1 MSYKTIRDERFGES
15 ANTNGNKSFG
25 KFSLEHGGF
34 FIGEDVKARMN
45 LIRNSILEVRKN
57 WNDKK
62 FRKKAIKL
70 FKNHIGG
77 KSLLFMDFFNDEW
90 YEFQKNPPAEQNC
103 DLIRF
108 YTSSDGYETI
118 FKYMN
123 SIFREEHDKE
133 VYDSAAF
140 LVECMNIELYNLIK
154 TKLEFSNFENTIYRG
169 IMLDENTISNLLDI
183 KELEV
188 QDRKFAVPLSFM
200 SCSKSQDVAKQFLE
214 KQERRPYEEKV
225 RGFCPVLFKIH
236 VTSLDKTFLDL
247 YKSYYPTSIV
257 SSICAVDIENI
268 SKYMEEQE
276 VLLRGAFFQV
286 LRFYESKEK
295 IDGKNVYV
303 FELLMHN
310 SNRDH
315 ITTSAFEKTNARRL
329 FNTLI
334 EIDRMKKCQDFFESA
349 SDKKPYK
356 KVEEDKLK
364 ELEQIQKLC
373 HEEKFSSM
381 NL

>member
-1 MSYKTIRDERFGES
+1 MNYKTIRDERFGES
-15 ANTNGNKSFG
+15 ANTNGKESFG

-70 FKNHIGG
+70 FKNHIDG
-77 KSLLFMDFFNDEW
+77 KYFLPVDFFNDEW
-90 YEFQKNPPAEQNC
+90 YELQKNSPAEQNC
-103 DLIRF
+103 NLIKF
-108 YTSSDGYETI
+108 YTSNIGYEMI
-118 FKYMN
+118 FKYVN

-140 LVECMNIELYNLIK
+140 LVECMNIELYNLVKIK
-154 TKLEFSNFENTIYRG
+154 PEFSNFENTIYRG
-169 IMLDENTISNLLDI
+169 MMLDENTISDLINIEKLPILS
-183 KELEV
+183 
-188 QDRKFAVPLSFM
+188 QKFAVPLSFM
-200 SCSKSQDVAKQFLE
+200 SCSKSQDVAKRFL
-214 KQERRPYEEKV
+214 KNQRHRPHEEKV
-225 RGFCPVLFKIH
+225 KSFCPVLFKIH
-236 VTSLDKTFLDL
+236 VTSLDKNFLDL
-247 YKSYYPTSIV
+247 YKSYYPDSVV

-268 SKYMEEQE
+268 SDYEEEQE

-315 ITTSAFEKTNARRL
+315 ITTSAFEKSNARKL

-349 SDKKPYK
+349 SDKNSYK
-356 KVEEDKLK
+356 QIEETKLK

-373 HEEKFSSM
+373 REENFSSS
-381 NL
+381 NF

>member
-140 LVECMNIELYNLIK
+140 LVECMNIELYNLVK

-295 IDGKNVYV
+295 IDGQNVYV

>member
-1 MSYKTIRDERFGES
+1 MNCNIIRDERFGES
-15 ANTNGNKSFG
+15 ANTNGKESFG

-34 FIGEDVKARMN
+34 FVGEDVKARMN

-62 FRKKAIKL
+62 FRKKSIEL

-77 KSLLFMDFFNDEW
+77 KSLLPVDFFNDEW
-90 YEFQKNPPAEQNC
+90 YELQKNPPTEQNC
-103 DLIRF
+103 GLIKF

-123 SIFREEHDKE
+123 SIFREEHKKE
-133 VYDSAAF
+133 IYDSAAF
-140 LVECMNIELYNLIK
+140 LVECMNIELYNLVK
-154 TKLEFSNFENTIYRG
+154 TEPEFSNFENTIYRG
-169 IMLDENTISNLLDI
+169 IALDENTISDLLKI
-183 KELEV
+183 KKLSVEN
-188 QDRKFAVPLSFM
+188 RKFAVPLSFM
-200 SCSKSQDVAKQFLE
+200 SCSKSQDVAKQFL
-214 KQERRPYEEKV
+214 KNQRHRPHEEKV
-225 RGFCPVLFKIH
+225 KSFCPVLFKIH
-236 VTSLDKTFLDL
+236 VTSLDKTFLEL
-247 YKSYYPTSIV
+247 YKSYYPDSVV
-257 SSICAVDIENI
+257 SSICAVDIENV
-268 SKYMEEQE
+268 SKYRKEQE

-295 IDGKNVYV
+295 IDGKYVYV

-315 ITTSAFEKTNARRL
+315 ITTSKFENTYARRL

-349 SDKKPYK
+349 SDKNSYK
-356 KVEEDKLK
+356 QIEETKLK

-373 HEEKFSSM
+373 REEKFSSM

>member
-1 MSYKTIRDERFGES
+1 MNCKTIRDERFGES
-15 ANTNGNKSFG
+15 ACTNINNFFGN
-25 KFSLEHGGF
+25 FSLEHGGF
-34 FIGEDVKARMN
+34 FVGEDVRTRMN

-57 WNDKK
+57 WNDKN
-62 FRKKAIKL
+62 FRKKSIEL

-77 KSLLFMDFFNDEW
+77 KSLLPVNFFNDEW
-90 YEFQKNPPAEQNC
+90 YEFQKNPSAEQNC
-103 DLIRF
+103 DLIKF

-140 LVECMNIELYNLIK
+140 LVECMNIELYNFVK
-154 TKLEFSNFENTIYRG
+154 TKPELSNFENIIYRG
-169 IMLDENTISNLLDI
+169 MMLYENTISNLLDI
-183 KELEV
+183 KELKV
-188 QDRKFAVPLSFM
+188 QNRKFAVPLSFM
-200 SCSKSQDVAKQFLE
+200 SCSKSQDVAKLFLE
-214 KQERRPYEEKV
+214 NQEHRPYEEKIRV
-225 RGFCPVLFKIH
+225 FCPVLFKIH

-247 YKSYYPTSIV
+247 YKSYYPNSVV

-268 SKYMEEQE
+268 SIYREEQE
-276 VLLRGAFFQV
+276 VLLRGAFFLT
-286 LRFYESKEK
+286 LRFYESEKK

-315 ITTSAFEKTNARRL
+315 ITTSKFEKTNARKL

-349 SDKKPYK
+349 SDKNSYK
-356 KVEEDKLK
+356 QIEETKLK

-373 HEEKFSSM
+373 REENFSSS

>member
-1 MSYKTIRDERFGES
+1 MNCKTIRAERFGES
-15 ANTNGNKSFG
+15 ANTNGKESFG

-62 FRKKAIKL
+62 FRKKSIEL

-77 KSLLFMDFFNDEW
+77 KSLLSVDFFNDEW
-90 YEFQKNPPAEQNC
+90 YEFQKNSSAEQNC
-103 DLIRF
+103 NLIKF

-123 SIFREEHDKE
+123 SIFREEHKKE
-133 VYDSAAF
+133 IYDSAAF
-140 LVECMNIELYNLIK
+140 LVECMNIELYNFVK
-154 TKLEFSNFENTIYRG
+154 TKPEFSNFENTIYRG
-169 IMLDENTISNLLDI
+169 IALDENTISDLLKI
-183 KELEV
+183 KKLSVEN
-188 QDRKFAVPLSFM
+188 RKFAVPLSFM
-200 SCSKSQDVAKQFLE
+200 SCSKSQDVAKQFL
-214 KQERRPYEEKV
+214 KNQRHRPHEEKV
-225 RGFCPVLFKIH
+225 KSFCPVLFKIH
-236 VTSLDKTFLDL
+236 VTSLNKTFLDL
-247 YKSYYPTSIV
+247 YKNYYPDSVV

-286 LRFYESKEK
+286 LRFYESEEK

-334 EIDRMKKCQDFFESA
+334 EIDRMKKCQDFFEST
-349 SDKKPYK
+349 SDKNSYK
-356 KVEEDKLK
+356 QIEETKLK

-373 HEEKFSSM
+373 REENISSI

>member
-1 MSYKTIRDERFGES
+1 MNCKTIRAERFGES
-15 ANTNGNKSFG
+15 ANTNGKESFG

-62 FRKKAIKL
+62 FRKKSIEL

-77 KSLLFMDFFNDEW
+77 KSLLSVDFFNDEW
-90 YEFQKNPPAEQNC
+90 YEFQKNSSAEQNC
-103 DLIRF
+103 NLIKF

-123 SIFREEHDKE
+123 SIFREELEKD

-140 LVECMNIELYNLIK
+140 LVECMNIELYNLVK
-154 TKLEFSNFENTIYRG
+154 TKPEFSNFENTIYRG
-169 IMLDENTISNLLDI
+169 MMLDENTISDLINIEKLPILS
-183 KELEV
+183 
-188 QDRKFAVPLSFM
+188 QKFAVPLSFM

-214 KQERRPYEEKV
+214 KQERRPHEEKV
-225 RGFCPVLFKIH
+225 KGFCPVLFKIH
-236 VTSLDKTFLDL
+236 VTSLDKTFLEL
-247 YKSYYPTSIV
+247 YKSYYPDSVV
-257 SSICAVDIENI
+257 SSICAVDIENV
-268 SKYMEEQE
+268 SKYRKEQE
-276 VLLRGAFFQV
+276 VLLRGAFFQS
-286 LRFYESKEK
+286 LKFYESKEK

-315 ITTSAFEKTNARRL
+315 ITTSRFEKTNARKL

-349 SDKKPYK
+349 SDKKSYK
-356 KVEEDKLK
+356 QIEETKLK

-373 HEEKFSSM
+373 REEKFSSM

>member
-1 MSYKTIRDERFGES
+1 MSCKTIRDERFGES
-15 ANTNGNKSFG
+15 ANTNGKESFG

-34 FIGEDVKARMN
+34 FVGEDVKARMN

-57 WNDKK
+57 WNDKN
-62 FRKKAIKL
+62 FRKKSIEL

-77 KSLLFMDFFNDEW
+77 KSLLYVDFLNDEW
-90 YEFQKNPPAEQNC
+90 YELQKNPPAEQNC

-108 YTSSDGYETI
+108 YTSSEGYETI

-123 SIFREEHDKE
+123 LIFREEHDKE

-140 LVECMNIELYNLIK
+140 LVECMNIELYNFVK
-154 TKLEFSNFENTIYRG
+154 TKPELSNFENTIYRG
-169 IMLDENTISNLLDI
+169 MMLDKNTISNLLDI

-200 SCSKSQDVAKQFLE
+200 SCSKSQNVAKQFLE
-214 KQERRPYEEKV
+214 NQEHRPYEEKI
-225 RGFCPVLFKIH
+225 RDFCPVLFKIH
-236 VTSLDKTFLDL
+236 VTNLDKTFLDL
-247 YKSYYPTSIV
+247 YKSYYPNSVV

-268 SKYMEEQE
+268 SKYREEQE

-286 LRFYESKEK
+286 LRFYESEER
-295 IDGKNVYV
+295 INGRNVYV
-303 FELLMHN
+303 FELFMHN

-315 ITTSAFEKTNARRL
+315 ITTSKFENTNARRL

-334 EIDRMKKCQDFFESA
+334 EIDRMKKCQDFYESA
-349 SDKKPYK
+349 IDKNSYK
-356 KVEEDKLK
+356 QIEETKLK

-373 HEEKFSSM
+373 REENFSSS

>member
-1 MSYKTIRDERFGES
+1 MNCKTIRDERFGES
-15 ANTNGNKSFG
+15 ANTNGKESFG

-34 FIGEDVKARMN
+34 FVGEDVKARMN

-57 WNDKK
+57 WNDKN
-62 FRKKAIKL
+62 FRKKSIEL
-70 FKNHIGG
+70 LKNHIGG
-77 KSLLFMDFFNDEW
+77 KSLLPVNFFNDEW
-90 YEFQKNPPAEQNC
+90 YELQKKPPTEQNC
-103 DLIRF
+103 GLIKF
-108 YTSSDGYETI
+108 YTSNIGYETI

-140 LVECMNIELYNLIK
+140 LVECMNIELYNLVK
-154 TKLEFSNFENTIYRG
+154 TEPEFSNFENTIYRG

-183 KELEV
+183 KDLQV
-188 QDRKFAVPLSFM
+188 QSQKFAVPLSFM

-214 KQERRPYEEKV
+214 KQERRTYEEKV

-268 SKYMEEQE
+268 SKYRKEQE

-286 LRFYESKEK
+286 LRFYESREM

-303 FELLMHN
+303 FELIMHN

-315 ITTSAFEKTNARRL
+315 ITTSAFENTNARRL

-334 EIDRMKKCQDFFESA
+334 EIDRMKKCQNFFESA

-356 KVEEDKLK
+356 KIEEDKIE

-373 HEEKFSSM
+373 REEKFCSG

>member
-70 FKNHIGG
+70 FKNHIDG
-77 KSLLFMDFFNDEW
+77 KSLMPVDFFNDEW
-90 YEFQKNPPAEQNC
+90 YELQKNFPAEQNC
-103 DLIRF
+103 NLIRF
-108 YTSSDGYETI
+108 YTSNIGYETI
-118 FKYMN
+118 FKYVN
-123 SIFREEHDKE
+123 SIFREEHDKK

-140 LVECMNIELYNLIK
+140 LVECMNIELYNLVK
-154 TKLEFSNFENTIYRG
+154 TKPEFSNFENTIYRG
-169 IMLDENTISNLLDI
+169 MMLDENTISNLLDI
-183 KELEV
+183 KDLQV
-188 QDRKFAVPLSFM
+188 QSQKFAVPLSFM

-247 YKSYYPTSIV
+247 YKSYYPDSVV

-268 SKYMEEQE
+268 SKYRDEQE

>member
-1 MSYKTIRDERFGES
+1 MNCKTIRDERFGES
-15 ANTNGNKSFG
+15 ANTNGKESFG

-34 FIGEDVKARMN
+34 FVGEDVKARMN

-57 WNDKK
+57 WNDKN
-62 FRKKAIKL
+62 FRKKSIEL

-77 KSLLFMDFFNDEW
+77 KYLLPVDFFNDEW

-103 DLIRF
+103 DLIKF
-108 YTSSDGYETI
+108 YTSNIGYETI

-123 SIFREEHDKE
+123 SILREEHDKD

-140 LVECMNIELYNLIK
+140 LVEYMNIELYNLVK
-154 TKLEFSNFENTIYRG
+154 TKPEFSNFENTIYRG
-169 IMLDENTISNLLDI
+169 MMLDENTISDLMNITSLQI
-183 KELEV
+183 HS
-188 QDRKFAVPLSFM
+188 QKFAVPLSFM
-200 SCSKSQDVAKQFLE
+200 SCSKSQDVAKLFLE
-214 KQERRPYEEKV
+214 NQEHRPYEEKV

-247 YKSYYPTSIV
+247 YKSYYPDSVV

-268 SKYMEEQE
+268 SKYRKEQE

-286 LRFYESKEK
+286 LKFYNSKEK
-295 IDGKNVYV
+295 INGKKIYI

-315 ITTSAFEKTNARRL
+315 ITTSRFEETNARRL

-334 EIDRMKKCQDFFESA
+334 EIDRMKKCQDFFERT
-349 SDKKPYK
+349 SDKKSYK
-356 KVEEDKLK
+356 QIEETKFE
-364 ELEQIQKLC
+364 ELEQIEKLC
-373 HEEKFSSM
+373 REENFSSG

>member
-140 LVECMNIELYNLIK
+140 LVECMNIELYNLVK

>member
-1 MSYKTIRDERFGES
+1 MNCNIIRDERFGES
-15 ANTNGNKSFG
+15 ANTNGKESFG

-34 FIGEDVKARMN
+34 FVGEDVKARMN

-62 FRKKAIKL
+62 FRKKSIEL

-77 KSLLFMDFFNDEW
+77 KSLLPVDFFNDEW
-90 YEFQKNPPAEQNC
+90 YELQKNPPTEQNC
-103 DLIRF
+103 GLIKF
-108 YTSSDGYETI
+108 YTFSDGYETI

-123 SIFREEHDKE
+123 SIFREEHKKE
-133 VYDSAAF
+133 IYDSAAF
-140 LVECMNIELYNLIK
+140 LVECMNIELYNLVK
-154 TKLEFSNFENTIYRG
+154 TEPEFSNFENTIYRG
-169 IMLDENTISNLLDI
+169 IALDENTISDLLKI
-183 KELEV
+183 KKLSVEN
-188 QDRKFAVPLSFM
+188 RKFAVPLSFM
-200 SCSKSQDVAKQFLE
+200 SCSKSQDVAKQFL
-214 KQERRPYEEKV
+214 KNQRHRPHEEKV
-225 RGFCPVLFKIH
+225 KSFCPVLFKIH
-236 VTSLDKTFLDL
+236 VTSLDKTFLEL
-247 YKSYYPTSIV
+247 YKSYYPDSVV
-257 SSICAVDIENI
+257 SSICAVDIENV
-268 SKYMEEQE
+268 SKYRKEQE

-295 IDGKNVYV
+295 IDGKYVYV

-315 ITTSAFEKTNARRL
+315 ITTSKFENTYARRL

-349 SDKKPYK
+349 SDKNSYK
-356 KVEEDKLK
+356 QIEETKLK

-373 HEEKFSSM
+373 REEKFSSM

>member
-1 MSYKTIRDERFGES
+1 MSCKTIRDERFGES
-15 ANTNGNKSFG
+15 ANTNGKESFG

-34 FIGEDVKARMN
+34 FVGEDVKARMN

-57 WNDKK
+57 WNDKN
-62 FRKKAIKL
+62 FRKKSIEL

-77 KSLLFMDFFNDEW
+77 KSLLYVDFLNDEW
-90 YEFQKNPPAEQNC
+90 YELQKNPPAEQNC

-108 YTSSDGYETI
+108 YTSSEGYETI

-123 SIFREEHDKE
+123 LIFREEHDKE

-140 LVECMNIELYNLIK
+140 LVECMNIELYNFVK
-154 TKLEFSNFENTIYRG
+154 TKPELSNFENTIYRG
-169 IMLDENTISNLLDI
+169 MMLDKNTISNLLDI

-200 SCSKSQDVAKQFLE
+200 SCSKSQNVAKQFLE
-214 KQERRPYEEKV
+214 NQEHRPYEEKI
-225 RGFCPVLFKIH
+225 RDFCPVLFKIH
-236 VTSLDKTFLDL
+236 VTNLDKTFLDL
-247 YKSYYPTSIV
+247 YKSYYPNSVV

-268 SKYMEEQE
+268 SKYREEQE
-276 VLLRGAFFQV
+276 VLLRGAFFQT
-286 LRFYESKEK
+286 LRFYESEEK
-295 IDGKNVYV
+295 VDGKNVYV

-315 ITTSAFEKTNARRL
+315 ITTSKFEKTNARRL

-334 EIDRMKKCQDFFESA
+334 EIDRMKKCQEFSECA
-349 SDKKPYK
+349 IDKNSYK
-356 KVEEDKLK
+356 QIEENKLK

-373 HEEKFSSM
+373 REENFSSI

>member
-140 LVECMNIELYNLIK
+140 LVECMNIELYNLVK
-154 TKLEFSNFENTIYRG
+154 TRLEFSNFENTIYRG

-236 VTSLDKTFLDL
+236 VTSLDKIFLDL

>member
-1 MSYKTIRDERFGES
+1 MNCKTIRDERFGES
-15 ANTNGNKSFG
+15 ANTNGKESFG

-34 FIGEDVKARMN
+34 FVGEDVKARMN

-57 WNDKK
+57 WNDKN
-62 FRKKAIKL
+62 FRKKSIEL

-77 KSLLFMDFFNDEW
+77 KSLLPVNFFNDEW
-90 YEFQKNPPAEQNC
+90 YELQKKPPTEQNC
-103 DLIRF
+103 GLIKF
-108 YTSSDGYETI
+108 YTSNIGYETI

-140 LVECMNIELYNLIK
+140 LVECMNIELYNLVK
-154 TKLEFSNFENTIYRG
+154 TEPEFSNFENTIYRG

-183 KELEV
+183 KDLQV
-188 QDRKFAVPLSFM
+188 QSQKFAVPLSFM

-214 KQERRPYEEKV
+214 KQERRTYEEKV

-268 SKYMEEQE
+268 SKYRKEQE

-286 LRFYESKEK
+286 LRFYESREM

-303 FELLMHN
+303 FELIMHN

-315 ITTSAFEKTNARRL
+315 ITTSAFENTNARRL

-334 EIDRMKKCQDFFESA
+334 EIDRMKKCQNFFESA

-356 KVEEDKLK
+356 KIEEDKIE

-373 HEEKFSSM
+373 REEKFCSG

>member
-1 MSYKTIRDERFGES
+1 MP
-15 ANTNGNKSFG
+15 
-25 KFSLEHGGF
+25 
-34 FIGEDVKARMN
+34 V
-45 LIRNSILEVRKN
+45 
-57 WNDKK
+57 
-62 FRKKAIKL
+62 
-70 FKNHIGG
+70 
-77 KSLLFMDFFNDEW
+77 DFFNDEW

-123 SIFREEHDKE
+123 SIFREEHDKD

-140 LVECMNIELYNLIK
+140 LVECMNIELYNLVK

-268 SKYMEEQE
+268 SKYRDEQE

>member
-1 MSYKTIRDERFGES
+1 MSCKTIRDERFGES
-15 ANTNGNKSFG
+15 ACTNVNNFFGN
-25 KFSLEHGGF
+25 FSLEHGGF
-34 FIGEDVKARMN
+34 FVGEDVRARMN

-57 WNDKK
+57 RNDKK
-62 FRKKAIKL
+62 FRKKSIEL

-77 KSLLFMDFFNDEW
+77 KSLLPVDFFNDEW
-90 YEFQKNPPAEQNC
+90 YELQKNPPTEQNC
-103 DLIRF
+103 GLIKF

-123 SIFREEHDKE
+123 SIFREEHEKE

-140 LVECMNIELYNLIK
+140 LVECMNIELYNFVK
-154 TKLEFSNFENTIYRG
+154 TKPEFSNFENTIYRG
-169 IMLDENTISNLLDI
+169 MMLDENTILDLI
-183 KELEV
+183 NIEKLPILS
-188 QDRKFAVPLSFM
+188 QKFAVPLSFM
-200 SCSKSQDVAKQFLE
+200 SCSKSQDVAKQFL
-214 KQERRPYEEKV
+214 KNQRHRPHEEKV
-225 RGFCPVLFKIH
+225 KSFCHVLFKIH
-236 VTSLDKTFLDL
+236 VTSLDKTFLEL
-247 YKSYYPTSIV
+247 YKSYYSDSVV
-257 SSICAVDIENI
+257 SSICAVDIENV
-268 SKYMEEQE
+268 SKYRKEQE

-286 LRFYESKEK
+286 LRFYKSKEV

-315 ITTSAFEKTNARRL
+315 ITTSAFEKTNARKL

-349 SDKKPYK
+349 SDKKSYK
-356 KVEEDKLK
+356 QIEENKLK

-373 HEEKFSSM
+373 REENFSSI

>member
-1 MSYKTIRDERFGES
+1 
-15 ANTNGNKSFG
+15 
-25 KFSLEHGGF
+25 
-34 FIGEDVKARMN
+34 
-45 LIRNSILEVRKN
+45 
-57 WNDKK
+57 
-62 FRKKAIKL
+62 
-70 FKNHIGG
+70 
-77 KSLLFMDFFNDEW
+77 MDFFNDEW
-90 YEFQKNPPAEQNC
+90 YELQKNPSAEQNC

-140 LVECMNIELYNLIK
+140 LVECMNIELYNFVK
-154 TKLEFSNFENTIYRG
+154 TKPELSNFENIIYRG
-169 IMLDENTISNLLDI
+169 MMLDENTISNLLDI

-188 QDRKFAVPLSFM
+188 QNRKFAVPLSFM
-200 SCSKSQDVAKQFLE
+200 SCSKSQDVAKLFLE
-214 KQERRPYEEKV
+214 NQEHRPYEEKIRV
-225 RGFCPVLFKIH
+225 FCPVLFKIH

-247 YKSYYPTSIV
+247 YKSYYPDSVV

-268 SKYMEEQE
+268 SIYREEQE
-276 VLLRGAFFQV
+276 VLLRGAFFQT
-286 LRFYESKEK
+286 LRFYESEEK

-315 ITTSAFEKTNARRL
+315 ITTSKFEKTNARKL

-334 EIDRMKKCQDFFESA
+334 EIDLMKKCQDFFESA
-349 SDKKPYK
+349 SDKNSYK
-356 KVEEDKLK
+356 QIEETKLK

-373 HEEKFSSM
+373 REEKFSSS